1 MKELNEIVQNKLN
14 EMASEGKLAGLIEKH
29 VEALVADSVSDI
41 FRSYSPLS
49 KSLKASLEAGLA
61 VSFDEIDYSS
71 YHAIMLSAVQG
82 HIDNYFGEQVR
93 KDLDEQLVT
102 LLGAPPKE
110 MTIGELADN
119 LVKIIRDDLSGDY
132 DDEGYHTNIMVSSD
146 NKYGKGLKIS
156 TEGQSSYRD
165 TQYVHLFFGESG
177 DSIRIN
183 HNQKQSFNPT
193 AGFNCQEKLNAYIF
207 KLYVAKTKITGWDK
221 FDPEDHNDYCEAD
234 A

>member
-102 LLGAPPKE
+102 LLGTPPKE
-110 MTIGELADN
+110 IDIGELADN
-119 LVKIIRDDLSGDY
+119 LVKIIRDDLNDHY
-132 DDEGYHTNIMVSSD
+132 DNEDYHTSIMVSSD
-146 NKYGKGLKIS
+146 NEYGKGLKIS
-156 TEGQSSYRD
+156 SESDAGHGSKQL
-165 TQYVHLFFGESG
+165 VHLFFGKSG
-177 DSIRIN
+177 DSIRLN
-183 HNQKQSFNPT
+183 HNQNQSFNPT
-193 AGFNCQEKLNAYIF
+193 AAFDCQEKTNAYIF

>member
-14 EMASEGKLAGLIEKH
+14 EMANGGELTALINKH

-49 KSLKASLEAGLA
+49 KSLKSSLEAGLD

-71 YHAIMLSAVQG
+71 YNAIMLGAVQG
-82 HIDNYFGEQVR
+82 HIDKYFGEQVR

-110 MTIGELADN
+110 MDIGELADN
-119 LVKIIRDDLSGDY
+119 LVKIVRNDLSDNEDCY
-132 DDEGYHTNIMVSSD
+132 TSIVVSSD
-146 NKYGKGLKIS
+146 DKYGKGLKIYS
-156 TEGQSSYRD
+156 ESHASHGD
-165 TQYVHLFFGESG
+165 KEYVHLFFGEAG

-183 HNQKQSFNPT
+183 HNHKQSFNPT
-193 AGFNCQEKLNAYIF
+193 GTYSGKDKINAYIF

-234 A
+234 I

>member
-49 KSLKASLEAGLA
+49 KSLKASLEAGLT
-61 VSFDEIDYSS
+61 VSFDDIDYSS
-71 YHAIMLSAVQG
+71 YHAIMLGAVQG

-110 MTIGELADN
+110 MEIGELVDN
-119 LVKIIRDDLSGDY
+119 LVKIIRDDLNDY
-132 DDEGYHTNIMVSSD
+132 YDNEDYYTSIMVSSD
-146 NKYGKGLKIS
+146 DRHGESLKIS
-156 TEGQSSYRD
+156 SYSEAGHRNKE
-165 TQYVHLFFGESG
+165 YVHLYFGNDG

-183 HNQKQSFNPT
+183 HNHKQSFNPT
-193 AGFNCQEKLNAYIF
+193 TGFSGQDKINSYIF

-221 FDPEDHNDYCEAD
+221 FDPEDHNDYCQAD
-234 A
+234 D